1 VKDAGTS
8 KDTDNE
14 PWSQIEA
21 VDNMYNNISATR
33 VAHILKREILG
44 ITEARILELKEI
56 MQSFTMCKLP
66 EPRDQIH
73 LYYPFCENEKR
84 TLIYYVIRKMESSL

>member
-1 VKDAGTS
+1 MLALH

-84 TLIYYVIRKMESSL
+84 THSYTM